1 MKHHLNLTKGN
12 GLAPLAPDP
21 PAPERSEK
29 LLASRY
35 MEGETTP
42 EEEKQLARLLL
53 DTDCGED
60 VQELRILLGKLS
72 MDEAEYDLILSQ
84 RQAASRRRPLRWV
97 AACACLAVVAGLAL
111 HFMGGKENVSL
122 PADSLTE
129 EHQPSLPQPAD
140 TSDTQLLT
148 ERNDEYAGIRISQ
161 DTSRQPMPK
170 VADMHKP
177 AEMKGLEWAGC
188 LLEGY
193 EEVDE
198 AQLVVIEAPAS
209 AQQHPQPLYA
219 GQTPD
224 VFDFEKSVGRIKEKG
239 AYLEDMIAFFKNEK

>member
-1 MKHHLNLTKGN
+1 MKHRLNITKGN
-12 GLAPLAPDP
+12 DL
-21 PAPERSEK
+21 E
-29 LLASRY
+29 LLTRRY

-42 EEEKQLARLLL
+42 EEEKRLARRLL
-53 DTDCGED
+53 DDAAGGED
-60 VQELRILLGKLS
+60 VQEMRALLGKLS
-72 MDEAEYDLILSQ
+72 MDEAEYDLILS
-84 RQAASRRRPLRWV
+84 RRRAASMRRTLRWV
-97 AACACLAVVAGLAL
+97 AACACLVVAAGVAL
-111 HFMGGKENVSL
+111 YFMGGKETPSL

-140 TSDTQLLT
+140 TSGALPVM
-148 ERNDEYAGIRISQ
+148 EGNNEYAGIRISQ
-161 DTSRQPMPK
+161 DNGGQPAPK
-170 VADMHKP
+170 VADTHKP
-177 AEMKGLEWAGC
+177 SKMKGLEWASC

-193 EEVDE
+193 EETDE

-239 AYLEDMIAFFKNEK
+239 ACLENMIAFFKNEK